1 MISAFITVHFGRFH
15 WEAVVAGHIAV
26 VVAVAVD
33 RAAVVFAGKAAVAAV
48 RREAAVARSHHKE
61 AACKA
66 VDYHPGGSQRQ

>member
-15 WEAVVAGHIAV
+15 WEAVVAGHI
-26 VVAVAVD
+26 
-33 RAAVVFAGKAAVAAV
+33 AVVFAGKAAVAAV